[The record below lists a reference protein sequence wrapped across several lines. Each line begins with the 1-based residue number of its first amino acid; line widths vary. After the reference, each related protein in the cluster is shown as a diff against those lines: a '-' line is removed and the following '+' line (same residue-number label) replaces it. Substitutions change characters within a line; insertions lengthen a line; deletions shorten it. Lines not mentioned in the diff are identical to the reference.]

1 MDLVT
6 ITKLGALLRATI
18 TDYTML
24 HEKMVE
30 IMAIG
35 EELGGTMPDAYPE
48 ISRKY
53 LTVIE
58 EYVITNSILKLQ
70 YRNLQ
75 EFAHNVKDSEV
86 TRHRVIS
93 KAQLELM
100 HLDID
105 YVKMLPALRK
115 MISEVNE
122 ILLSAGVVQGETLTM
137 VGVVKDGEL
146 RV

>member
-18 TDYTML
+18 ADYTML

-35 EELGGTMPDAYPE
+35 EELGEAMPDGYSD

-53 LTVIE
+53 LVVIE

-75 EFAHNVKDSEV
+75 EFAQEVRDQEV
-86 TRHRVIS
+86 TRHRVIT

-105 YVKMLPALRK
+105 YIRMLPTLRK
-115 MISEVNE
+115 MISEINE
-122 ILLSAGVVQGETLTM
+122 ILISSGTLQGEMLTM

>member
-18 TDYTML
+18 TDYTIL
-24 HEKMVE
+24 HEKMAE

-35 EELGGTMPDAYPE
+35 EELCEVMPDAYPD

-53 LTVIE
+53 LVVIE

-70 YRNLQ
+70 YKNLQ
-75 EFAHNVKDSEV
+75 EFAQSVKDTDV
-86 TRHRVIS
+86 TRHRVIT
-93 KAQLELM
+93 KAQLDLM

-105 YVKMLPALRK
+105 YIRLLPELRK
-115 MISEVNE
+115 TVSEINE
-122 ILLSAGVVQGETLTM
+122 ILVSAGAVQGEMLTM